1 MSFPSAWRQRLL
13 ELIDQRCLIT
23 GGSLTLSTGAASSF
37 YFDCKR
43 ATLHGECLDLIAE
56 AFLAEMSAFP
66 VWPDAIGG
74 LTLGAD
80 FITAAVVLTAHRRG
94 LPLEG
99 SIVRKEPKKHG
110 TKTPIENELPAGTRV
125 VVVDDVITTGSST
138 LQAAEEFQASGYEVV
153 GVIALVD
160 REAGGAENLAA
171 RLGCQVRSVF
181 RKRDFTRL
189 SEGEGER
196 HGFIGKLVAA

>member
-1 MSFPSAWRQRLL
+1 MSGPKRQRLL
-13 ELIDQRCLIT
+13 ELIEQRCLIT
-23 GGSLTLSTGAASSF
+23 GSSLALSAGATSSF

-43 ATLHGECLDLIAE
+43 ATLHGECLDLMAE
-56 AFLAEMSAFP
+56 AFLDEMSAFP

-80 FITAAVVLTAHRRG
+80 FITAAVVLAAHRRG
-94 LPLEG
+94 LSLEG
-99 SIVRKEPKKHG
+99 SIARKEPKKHG

-138 LQAAEEFQASGYEVV
+138 LQAAEKFREAGYGIV

-160 REAGGAENLAA
+160 REAGGAETLTTK
-171 RLGCQVRSVF
+171 LGCQVRAIF
-181 RKRDFTRL
+181 HKHDFARIYNNTKEAL
-189 SEGEGER
+189 
-196 HGFIGKLVAA
+196 

>member
-1 MSFPSAWRQRLL
+1 MSFSPAWKQRLL

-23 GGSLTLSTGAASSF
+23 GSSLTLSTGAASSF

-43 ATLHGECLDLIAE
+43 ATLHGECLDLISD
-56 AFLAEMSAFP
+56 AFLAEMAEFP
-66 VWPDAIGG
+66 VRPDAIGG

-80 FITAAVVLTAHRRG
+80 FITAAVVMTAHRRG
-94 LPLEG
+94 MPLEG

-110 TKTPIENELPAGTRV
+110 TKTPIENELPVGTRV

-138 LQAAEEFQASGYEVV
+138 LQAAEKFQASGYEIV

-160 REAGGAENLAA
+160 REAGGAETLAA
-171 RLGCQVRSVF
+171 KLGCQVRSVF
-181 RKRDFTRL
+181 RKRDFARL
-189 SEGEGER
+189 SEGECHGAVGE
-196 HGFIGKLVAA
+196 LVAA